1 MTILP
6 SAFRLASLGALSFAL
21 GPGCLVYDESLFGA
35 AESSGGGSGAS
46 EAPSTGGVSAGDGSG
61 GSIGTGGDGLTA
73 SGGTAAEPTGT
84 GGSSDVCEWTRAE
97 PLLTNEPVSVIDD
110 FSDGDNLIPKR
121 EGRDGA
127 WYSINDGSG
136 GFQDPAVGG
145 WNGIVMP
152 LVEDSTTNRALHYI
166 GQGFTGSGNGDGWHL
181 FVTALADGAAYDLSA
196 FHGISFW
203 VRAGC
208 EIPGSEQ
215 ALLRVAL
222 SDAES
227 EASKGAIDH
236 AGSALSFEL
245 THQWQQVK
253 LPFDTF
259 TRRFGGAA
267 VFDPAQAINLYF
279 SPRTEG
285 ALDVWIDDLVF
296 YADE

>member
-1 MTILP
+1 MTSPP
-6 SAFRLASLGALSFAL
+6 SAFRLLSLATLFGAMC
-21 GPGCLVYDESLFGA
+21 PGCLVYDSSLLGV
-35 AESSGGGSGAS
+35 AESSEGGSGAEES
-46 EAPSTGGVSAGDGSG
+46 LPSGGTPADGGSLGTGGGAIAGSG
-61 GSIGTGGDGLTA
+61 GS
-73 SGGTAAEPTGT
+73 GGTTGDETGT
-84 GGSSDVCEWTRAE
+84 GGAGVLCDWSRAE
-97 PLLTNEPVSVIDD
+97 PLLNTEPVSIIDD

-136 GFQDPAVGG
+136 GFQDPEVGG

-152 LVEDSTTNRALHYI
+152 LVNDSATDRALHYV
-166 GQGFTGSGNGDGWHL
+166 GEGFTGSGNGDGWHL
-181 FVTALADGAAYDLSA
+181 FVTALADGAPYDLSR

-208 EIPGSEQ
+208 ELPGSEQ
-215 ALLRVAL
+215 ALLRVAV

-253 LPFDTF
+253 LPFDNF

-267 VFDPAQAINLYF
+267 AFEPSGAINLYF